1 MTSSTPPTGKSKR
14 ISSSKKGANRPISAE
29 NVEKFLQDNP
39 EILNDRPDLLASIKP
54 PEQNYG
60 GGVVDM
66 QVFMLKRLQDEL
78 GKYKLREKNFLKA
91 AELNNKVQ
99 TRILEAVSTLLDTS
113 SFDEIC
119 EIVKQKLP
127 SLFDI
132 ELAVICIEANKHN
145 PNQELGTEVTIV
157 ETGTINSILDNGNK
171 ISLRSNIKGNKAVFG
186 AAASKIRSEALLPL
200 DLGPNKLNAL
210 LALGSVKSDEF
221 SPAQGAEL
229 LCFFSNVLQKMMQ
242 RWINL
247 NP

>member
-1 MTSSTPPTGKSKR
+1 MTSSTPPSGKSKR
-14 ISSSKKGANRPISAE
+14 IATTKKAANKPISAE
-29 NVEKFLQDNP
+29 NVQKFLQDNP
-39 EILNDRPDLLASIKP
+39 EFLNDRPDLLASIKP

-78 GKYKLREKNFLKA
+78 GKYKLR
-91 AELNNKVQ
+91 
-99 TRILEAVSTLLDTS
+99 
-113 SFDEIC
+113 

-221 SPAQGAEL
+221 SPAQGTEL

>member
-39 EILNDRPDLLASIKP
+39 EFLNDRPDFLESIKP

-60 GGVVDM
+60 RVVVDM

-78 GKYKLREKNFLKA
+78 GRYKLREKNLLTA
-91 AELNNKVQ
+91 AELNNEVQ
-99 TRILEAVSTLLDTS
+99 TRIFEAVSALLDIS

-119 EIVKQKLP
+119 KIVKQKLP
-127 SLFDI
+127 GLFDI
-132 ELAVICIEANKHN
+132 ELAVICIETNKHN
-145 PNQELGTEVTIV
+145 LNQELGTEVTIV
-157 ETGTINSILDNGNK
+157 ETGTINSILDHENK
-171 ISLRSNIKGNKAVFG
+171 ISLRSNIKGNRAVFG
-186 AAASKIRSEALLPL
+186 LAASKIRSEALLPL
-200 DLGPNKLNAL
+200 DLGQNKLNAL

-221 SPAQGAEL
+221 SPAQGTEL
-229 LCFFSNVLQKMMQ
+229 LYFFSNTLQKMMR